1 MGIPTSKQEGVLSSF
16 KLYIFLALIA
26 ALFWVGIYWLY
37 SFVLSRGKAI
47 FATLFTF
54 FISLT
59 VYPFFLVSKQTI
71 PKDFYTNFIDS
82 LIYHVILSPIVA
94 YKTFKYI
101 SIEIINNIENIFTS
115 TYVLDCMFSYFNQ
128 YMYVLHRILN

>member
-47 FATLFTF
+47 VAT
-54 FISLT
+54 
-59 VYPFFLVSKQTI
+59 
-71 PKDFYTNFIDS
+71 
-82 LIYHVILSPIVA
+82 
-94 YKTFKYI
+94 
-101 SIEIINNIENIFTS
+101 
-115 TYVLDCMFSYFNQ
+115 
-128 YMYVLHRILN
+128 